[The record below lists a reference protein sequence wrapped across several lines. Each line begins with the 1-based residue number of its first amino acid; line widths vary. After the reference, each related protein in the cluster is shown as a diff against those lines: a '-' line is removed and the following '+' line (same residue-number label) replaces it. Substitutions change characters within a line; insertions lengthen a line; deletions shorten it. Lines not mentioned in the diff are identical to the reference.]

1 MSPPDTRS
9 LLVELIKQHQLENG
23 LIKLGVGELSTRA
36 GITRQAFN
44 RYYNDL
50 KDYCQ
55 GKSIAQLL
63 AENPATA
70 KDFIAKRESEVE
82 ELREEIRALKIQH
95 KKDIEQAINKHI
107 TSLMNNDL
115 SAFEANEVSTLLEK
129 QSQHNEMLKRKMT
142 HLELKQVRHHL
153 IEASSELARDQKT
166 LKDSK
171 NFLEFSLD
179 LTKAQSEYQKT
190 QDFEKYEDSKEA
202 EISKIV
208 ETIKKFPDQE
218 SIEVHLFQ
226 ERYISSFKDFTHSL
240 NAKLDRLLISI
251 RLPMFEKTDIGLLLN
266 DLKTVA
272 HISIHVPYV
281 QSEAIAAANRKF
293 MFRGVSKEEFDD
305 ADKASTPQIAWGF
318 DEIHIYR
325 VR

>member
-23 LIKLGVGELSTRA
+23 LIKLGVAELSMRA

-44 RYYNDL
+44 RYYSDL

-95 KKDIEQAINKHI
+95 KKDIEQAINKHV

-115 SAFEANEVSTLLEK
+115 SAFDAKEVSTLLEK
-129 QSQHNEMLKRKMT
+129 QSQHNEMLKRQVT
-142 HLELKQVRHHL
+142 HLELKQVRHDL
-153 IEASSELARDQKT
+153 AEASSEFARDQKT
-166 LKDSK
+166 LKDAK
-171 NFLEFSLD
+171 NFLDFSLD
-179 LTKAQSEYQKT
+179 LTKAQTEYQKT
-190 QDFEKYEDSKEA
+190 HDFEKYEDNKEV

-218 SIEVHLFQ
+218 NIEVHLFQ
-226 ERYISSFKDFTHSL
+226 ERYISSFKDFTQSL
-240 NAKLDRLLISI
+240 DAKLGKLLISI

-272 HISIHVPYV
+272 HISIHIPYV

-293 MFRGVSKEEFDD
+293 MFRAVPKEEFDD
-305 ADKASTPQIAWGF
+305 ADKAVTPQITWGF
-318 DEIHIYR
+318 DEVHIYR